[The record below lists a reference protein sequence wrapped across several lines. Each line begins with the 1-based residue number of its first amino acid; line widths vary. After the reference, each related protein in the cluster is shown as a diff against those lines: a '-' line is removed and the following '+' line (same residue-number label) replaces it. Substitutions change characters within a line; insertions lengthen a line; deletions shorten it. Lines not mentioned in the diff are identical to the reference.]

1 MLASEKEKVLVEK
14 EFSTTDTEV
23 YILYNCKRWKLPYD
37 VQSMIKFENKECILE
52 KKESKLL
59 LRSSK

>member
-23 YILYNCKRWKLPYD
+23 YILYDYERWKLPCA
-37 VQSMIKFENKECILE
+37 VQSMINFWK
-52 KKESKLL
+52 
-59 LRSSK
+59 

>member
-23 YILYNCKRWKLPYD
+23 YILYNCERWKLPYD
-37 VQSMIKFENKECILE
+37 VQSMIKF
-52 KKESKLL
+52 
-59 LRSSK
+59 